1 MRRKTKKG
9 EITLVMKKLLVCC
22 IIAAALVG
30 CTGNE
35 VGSEVSSDNAI
46 ETVSLDLSSDKGD
59 SSQEAD
65 TVGAADEATTN
76 TTSTNSEVVAT
87 TNNEDT
93 SAAADEA
100 DNTADLS
107 GLITAIK
114 NSSEKASFEKLYTM
128 LATCN
133 NTPEISGEWHRT
145 DVHSSLPATVK
156 ISSVTDD
163 GFDFSIEA
171 QYYFHTGELD
181 GHAYFVSEN
190 CAVCKVD
197 EYVSETQYV
206 AFVLE
211 NGNVNVYASAESG
224 EMGLGANVF
233 LSGAYTYDKPVY
245 TNANILNETYSQAQ
259 LDALKSTLTSS
270 YYDNFVFS
278 TETGVVQT
286 ETDNGTTTV
295 DVFVPTDSS
304 YGYTAIIKNDSIVS
318 VTFNDGK
325 VFELN

>member
-1 MRRKTKKG
+1 
-9 EITLVMKKLLVCC
+9 MKKLLVCC

-30 CTGNE
+30 CTGAE
-35 VGSEVSSDNAI
+35 AGSEVLSDNSI
-46 ETVSLDLSSDKGD
+46 ETVSLDISGESSNETTASSSDNANT
-59 SSQEAD
+59 SNTESA
-65 TVGAADEATTN
+65 ATT
-76 TTSTNSEVVAT
+76 TTATATTTTTVEDVTATNSDD
-87 TNNEDT
+87 TNST
-93 SAAADEA
+93 GTV
-100 DNTADLS
+100 TADKADVS
-107 GLITAIK
+107 NLITTIK

-128 LATCN
+128 QATCN
-133 NTPEISGEWHRT
+133 NTPEIAGEWHRT

-171 QYYFHTGELD
+171 QYYFHSGELD

-270 YYDNFVFS
+270 YYDSFVFS
-278 TETGVVQT
+278 TELGVVQT

-318 VTFNDGK
+318 VTFKDGK

>member
-1 MRRKTKKG
+1 
-9 EITLVMKKLLVCC
+9 MKKLLVCC

-30 CTGNE
+30 CTGAE
-35 VGSEVSSDNAI
+35 AGSEVLSDNSI
-46 ETVSLDLSSDKGD
+46 ETVSLDISGESSNETTASSSDNANT
-59 SSQEAD
+59 SNTESA
-65 TVGAADEATTN
+65 ATT
-76 TTSTNSEVVAT
+76 TTTVEDVTATNSDD
-87 TNNEDT
+87 TNST
-93 SAAADEA
+93 GTV
-100 DNTADLS
+100 TADKADVS
-107 GLITAIK
+107 NLITAIK

-128 LATCN
+128 QATCN
-133 NTPEISGEWHRT
+133 NTPEIAGEWHRT

-171 QYYFHTGELD
+171 QYYFHSGELD

-270 YYDNFVFS
+270 YYDSFVFS
-278 TETGVVQT
+278 TELGVVQT

-318 VTFNDGK
+318 VTFKDGK